1 MFVRIFWVFIFPAIT
16 VCAVILHQ
24 PSQPLPREYH
34 LVKIDKNGE
43 PIEAWA
49 GPWSCICDTDTG
61 LLWEVKTDD
70 EGIHDGR
77 WTYSWY
83 QYEEGIENN
92 GDCYF
97 EEERCDTEDLIRNT
111 NQQKL
116 CATQNWRLPDITEL
130 RSIILQESKS
140 GRPLIATE
148 YFPKTQ
154 KGDYWTRNFDRPLYG
169 IYQYLGTGAGA
180 INFMNAKTVTI
191 PYRNAAFVRLVS
203 NHSTAC
209 NKDPQ

>member
-24 PSQPLPREYH
+24 PSQPLPSEYH

-154 KGDYWTRNFDRPLYG
+154 RGDYWTRNFDRPLYG
-169 IYQYLGTGAGA
+169 IYQYLKTGAGA
-180 INFMNAKTVTI
+180 VNFMNAETITI

-209 NKDPQ
+209 NNNPE